1 MEFRYLGRGGLKVCA
16 ASYGNWVTHGSQVE
30 PDRATACV
38 RAALEAGITEDAL
51 SRVQNLAPLAEA
63 EGLAL
68 VGNAS
73 TKGRLA

>member
-1 MEFRYLGRGGLKVCA
+1 MEFRYLRRSGPKVSA
-16 ASYGNWVTHGSQVE
+16 VSYGNWVVHGSQVE
-30 PDRATACV
+30 ADRATACV
-38 RAALEAGITEDAL
+38 RAALEAGITEDTL

-73 TKGRLA
+73 PKGRLA